1 MTSSENEKS
10 PKKKVKRY
18 SVLGEEELT
27 EYYALRDEVRLGMK
41 SFDKEANAKIK
52 ELIDFFSPEG
62 ELNFLRK
69 FIGELRRRS
78 ANFEGEWVTKD
89 LPDLSGMQQYTVC
102 IRSYIDPE
110 RMPRE
115 LMKRD
120 TQAKWLKELMKQPV
134 EAMEVAV
141 MAHMADGQAR
151 TFNRIGVEMMD
162 KTADLILGTPFEEAM
177 WSLVAKG
184 ELAFTMVAPVF
195 FRKVPEPQGIET
207 QAIADQS
214 QDT

>member
-69 FIGELRRRS
+69 FIGELRR
-78 ANFEGEWVTKD
+78 
-89 LPDLSGMQQYTVC
+89 P
-102 IRSYIDPE
+102 
-110 RMPRE
+110 
-115 LMKRD
+115 
-120 TQAKWLKELMKQPV
+120 
-134 EAMEVAV
+134 
-141 MAHMADGQAR
+141 
-151 TFNRIGVEMMD
+151 
-162 KTADLILGTPFEEAM
+162 
-177 WSLVAKG
+177 
-184 ELAFTMVAPVF
+184 
-195 FRKVPEPQGIET
+195 
-207 QAIADQS
+207 AIYD
-214 QDT
+214 